1 MNHQLKTEKKSLAV
15 VYTNDA
21 ACKDCYRCIR
31 ACPVNAIRMVND
43 QAQVINEK
51 CIACGLCINE
61 CPQDAKMYRKDIEK
75 ADLYIKSKIPI
86 AFSIAPSF
94 ASIIED
100 WQYTR
105 LPSAL
110 RELGAIYVGETAI
123 GADIS
128 ARATADAIKKNPN
141 KTQICSACPAVVSYI
156 EKYDT
161 DKISLIS
168 QVVSPMI
175 AHAKKIKVDHGKDT
189 RVIFVGP
196 CTAKKEE
203 ADRSELK
210 GIVNVALT
218 FEELF
223 SLFEIHNIQLS
234 QCEES
239 SFDELPPEDARTFSL
254 EGGLLKTAKLDTDML
269 HRDIISV
276 SGVDALR
283 QALDSIEQ
291 SDQPL
296 IIEPLYCTNG
306 CINGPVGSQHF
317 NNYRSRTKILN
328 YAAKATGVD
337 FIKTDIN
344 TKTHFSTLNEI
355 PKQTFTKE
363 AIDEVLSKTGK
374 SDPSQ
379 QLNCR
384 ACGYD
389 SCLDQVNGVLEGI
402 AVPEMCIPYMC
413 RIAEQKNDLII
424 ETDPN
429 GVVILDD
436 KLNILSMNPAFRK
449 MFCCSDS
456 VIGKRI
462 SSILDPEPFEQV
474 SLKMERVIRKTVK
487 YPEYNL
493 ICNQTHYSIQESKQ
507 LIGIFD
513 NVTETQK
520 SQGELKKI
528 KVDTVL
534 QAQELID
541 HQIEMAQEMAS
552 FLGESVSKGEM
563 LMNKL
568 INSIDNKSEE

>member
-1 MNHQLKTEKKSLAV
+1 MNQPRMSEKKSLAV

-51 CIACGLCINE
+51 CIACGMCINE

-75 ADLYIKSKIPI
+75 VDLYIKSKIPI

-100 WQYTR
+100 WQYNR

-110 RELGAIYVGETAI
+110 RELGATYVGETAI

-128 ARATADAIKKNPN
+128 AKATADVIRKNPE
-141 KTQICSACPAVVSYI
+141 KTHICSACPAVVSYI
-156 EKYDT
+156 EKYDS
-161 DKISLIS
+161 DKISLIT

-175 AHAKKIKVDHGKDT
+175 AHARKIKKDKGLET

-203 ADRSELK
+203 ADRPEHK
-210 GIVNVALT
+210 GVVNAALT

-223 SLFEIHNIQLS
+223 MLFETHNIQLN

-239 SFDELPPEDARTFSL
+239 AFDELPPEDARTFPL

-269 HRDIISV
+269 SQDIVSI

-283 QALDSIEQ
+283 QVLDSID
-291 SDQPL
+291 SDSDAL
-296 IIEPLYCTNG
+296 VIEPLYCKNG
-306 CINGPVGSQHF
+306 CINGPIGNQHI
-317 NNYRSRTKILN
+317 NNYKSRSKILA
-328 YAAKATGVD
+328 YASQKTG
-337 FIKTDIN
+337 IEKIN
-344 TKTHFSTLNEI
+344 INIETSTLYTSKDKVRKE
-355 PKQTFTKE
+355 QFSDE
-363 AIDEVLSKTGK
+363 AITEVLAKTGK
-374 SDPSQ
+374 SDPSL

-389 SCLDQVNGVLEGI
+389 SCLDQVNAVLEGI

-413 RIAEQKNDLII
+413 RLAEQKNDLIL

-429 GVVILDD
+429 GIVVLDD
-436 KLNILSMNPAFRK
+436 KLNIVSMNPAFRK
-449 MFCCSDS
+449 MFFCSDKI
-456 VIGKRI
+456 IGKRI
-462 SSILDPEPFEQV
+462 STLVDPDPFEQV
-474 SLKMERVIRKTVK
+474 TLNNDRVVRKTVK
-487 YPEYNL
+487 YPHYNL
-493 ICNQTHYSIQESKQ
+493 ICNQTHYAIKESNQ
-507 LIGIFD
+507 IIGIFD
-513 NVTETQK
+513 NVTESQK

-528 KVDTVL
+528 KVDTVI

-541 HQIEMAQEMAS
+541 HQIKMAQDMAS

-568 INSIDNKSEE
+568 INSIDNKSVE